1 MATCGTSFIVVR
13 AKSRCLN
20 NPLLTT
26 LPHQPGVYLMRDT
39 AGGILYIGKAIDLRK
54 RVANYFR
61 PDVEPKI
68 RALMADVRHIDYI
81 AAAGERDALVMEQ
94 RLIKRHQPL
103 FNVMWKDG
111 KSYPFVKLTL
121 NEDFPRLRLTRL
133 KRRDGGLYFGPY
145 PNVRAVRHL
154 LDWVWRNRLFPLR
167 PCDLDIT
174 VGKVYAYEKVKWCLS
189 LHTGECPAP
198 CLGRISKET
207 YGRIVERTRLFFDGK
222 NAELLAVWREEMKE
236 AADRMDFE
244 RAAQL
249 RDSLTALDHIR
260 EPVTFRSLKE
270 EDVKGRLETSRAL
283 QDLQTALQL
292 PRPPQRIECFDIS
305 HIQGTD
311 TVASMVCFDR
321 GQPNKSAYRKYK
333 IKTVAGVDDF
343 ASMAEVVGR
352 RYRRVK
358 AEKLPWPDLVLI
370 DGGAG
375 QLSAAERALAEV
387 TDRKIPLASLAKRDE
402 DVYQPGRAEPLRLPK
417 ESPALQLLQRVRD
430 EAHRFAVTFHRSR
443 REKALFTGRI

>member
-1 MATCGTSFIVVR
+1 
-13 AKSRCLN
+13 
-20 NPLLTT
+20 
-26 LPHQPGVYLMRDT
+26 MRDAT
-39 AGGILYIGKAIDLRK
+39 AGILYIGKAIDLRK

-81 AAAGERDALVMEQ
+81 TAAGERDALVIEQ

-111 KSYPFVKLTL
+111 KSYPYVNLTL

-133 KRRDGGLYFGPY
+133 LKRDGGLFFGPY

-154 LDWVWRNRLFPLR
+154 LDWVWRNRLFLLR

-174 VGKVYAYEKVKWCLS
+174 EGQVYAYEKVKSCLY

-198 CLGRISKET
+198 CLGRISKED
-207 YGRIVERTRLFFDGK
+207 YGRIAERARLFFDGK
-222 NAELLAVWREEMKE
+222 NAELLEVWREEMKE
-236 AADRMDFE
+236 AADLLQFE

-249 RDSLTALDHIR
+249 RDSLSALDHIR

-270 EDVKGRLETSRAL
+270 DEVKGRIESNRAL
-283 QDLQTALQL
+283 QDLQTALGL
-292 PRPPQRIECFDIS
+292 PRPPLRIECFDIS
-305 HIQGTD
+305 HSQGAE

-321 GQPNKSAYRKYK
+321 GRPNKSAYRKYK
-333 IKTVAGVDDF
+333 IKTVLGVDDF

-358 AEKLPWPDLVLI
+358 EEGLPWPDLILI

-375 QLSAAERALAEV
+375 QLSAAERALSGV
-387 TDRKIPLASLAKRDE
+387 TDRKISLASLAKRE
-402 DVYQPGRAEPLRLPK
+402 EEVYQPGRGKPLRLPK

-430 EAHRFAVTFHRSR
+430 EAHRFAIGFHRAR
-443 REKALFTGRI
+443 RNNAMFGRAGETPALHTFEKGGHSVDVNS

>member
-1 MATCGTSFIVVR
+1 
-13 AKSRCLN
+13 
-20 NPLLTT
+20 
-26 LPHQPGVYLMRDT
+26 MRDS

-54 RVANYFR
+54 RVAHYFR

-81 AAAGERDALVMEQ
+81 AAAGERDALVIEQ

-121 NEDFPRLRLTRL
+121 NEDFPRLRLTRT
-133 KRRDGGLYFGPY
+133 KWRDSALYFGPY
-145 PNVRAVRHL
+145 PNVRAIRHL

-167 PCDLDIT
+167 PCDLDIKE
-174 VGKVYAYEKVKWCLS
+174 GQVYAYEKVKSCLY

-198 CLGRISKET
+198 CLGKISKED
-207 YGRIVERTRLFFDGK
+207 YGRIAERARLFFDGK

-236 AADRMDFE
+236 AADRMEFE
-244 RAAQL
+244 RASQL
-249 RDSLTALDHIR
+249 RDSLLALDHIR

-270 EDVKGRLETSRAL
+270 EDVKGRIETSRAL
-283 QDLQTALQL
+283 QDLQTELKL
-292 PRPPQRIECFDIS
+292 PRPPVRIECFDIS
-305 HIQGTD
+305 HIQGAE

-321 GQPNKSAYRKYK
+321 GRPNKSAYRKYK

-358 AEKLPWPDLVLI
+358 EEGLPWPDLVLI
-370 DGGAG
+370 DGGSG
-375 QLSAAERALAEV
+375 QLAAAERALAAV
-387 TDRKIPLASLAKRDE
+387 TDRKIPLASLAKRE
-402 DVYQPGRAEPLRLPK
+402 EEVYQPGRGEPLRLPK
-417 ESPALQLLQRVRD
+417 DSPALQLLQRVRD
-430 EAHRFAVTFHRSR
+430 EAHRFAVGFHRER
-443 REKALFTGRI
+443 RDKALFNLNTV

>member
-1 MATCGTSFIVVR
+1 
-13 AKSRCLN
+13 
-20 NPLLTT
+20 
-26 LPHQPGVYLMRDT
+26 MRDS

-54 RVANYFR
+54 RVAHYFR
-61 PDVEPKI
+61 PDAEPKI
-68 RALMADVRHIDYI
+68 RALMAEVRHIDYI
-81 AAAGERDALVMEQ
+81 AAAGERDALVIEQ

-111 KSYPFVKLTL
+111 KSYPYVTLTL
-121 NEDFPRLRLTRL
+121 NEDFPRLRLTRTKL
-133 KRRDGGLYFGPY
+133 RNGGLYFGPY

-154 LDWVWRNRLFPLR
+154 LDWVWRNRLFHLR
-167 PCDLDIT
+167 PCDLEIKE
-174 VGKVYAYEKVKWCLS
+174 GAPYPYEKVKSCLY

-198 CLGRISKET
+198 CLGRVSKEE
-207 YGRIVERTRLFFDGK
+207 YGRIAERARLFFAGK

-236 AADRMDFE
+236 AADLMQFE

-249 RDSLTALDHIR
+249 RDSLAALDHIR

-270 EDVKGRLETSRAL
+270 EDVKGRLESSRAL
-283 QDLQTALQL
+283 QELQTALGL
-292 PRPPQRIECFDIS
+292 PRPPLRIECFDIS
-305 HIQGTD
+305 HSQGTE
-311 TVASMVCFDR
+311 TVASLVCFDR
-321 GQPNKSAYRKYK
+321 GHPNKSAYRKYK

-358 AEKLPWPDLVLI
+358 AESLPWPDLILI

-375 QLSAAERALAEV
+375 QLSAAQRALAEV

-402 DVYQPGRAEPLRLPK
+402 EVYQPDRADPLRLPR
-417 ESPALQLLQRVRD
+417 ESPGLQLLQRVRD
-430 EAHRFAVTFHRSR
+430 EAHRFAITFHRSR
-443 REKALFTGRI
+443 RDKAMFTTGGQIVNS

>member
-1 MATCGTSFIVVR
+1 
-13 AKSRCLN
+13 
-20 NPLLTT
+20 
-26 LPHQPGVYLMRDT
+26 
-39 AGGILYIGKAIDLRK
+39 
-54 RVANYFR
+54 
-61 PDVEPKI
+61 
-68 RALMADVRHIDYI
+68 
-81 AAAGERDALVMEQ
+81 
-94 RLIKRHQPL
+94 
-103 FNVMWKDG
+103 
-111 KSYPFVKLTL
+111 
-121 NEDFPRLRLTRL
+121 
-133 KRRDGGLYFGPY
+133 
-145 PNVRAVRHL
+145 
-154 LDWVWRNRLFPLR
+154 
-167 PCDLDIT
+167 
-174 VGKVYAYEKVKWCLS
+174 
-189 LHTGECPAP
+189 
-198 CLGRISKET
+198 
-207 YGRIVERTRLFFDGK
+207 
-222 NAELLAVWREEMKE
+222 
-236 AADRMDFE
+236 
-244 RAAQL
+244 
-249 RDSLTALDHIR
+249 LDHIR

-283 QDLQTALQL
+283 QDLQTALGL

-443 REKALFTGRI
+443 REKALFHRAYLKSSDKSDNDVGRNLCPFPRGFWKR